1 MPTDNGRPEGMNWL
15 IPYLTVADAEAS
27 LDFYHR
33 AFGFESEG
41 TVAGP
46 DGGIMHASMKYQGA
60 TVIMFAPEGA
70 MGDQKMRTPAHMG
83 VELPMN
89 LYVYCPDVDALA
101 AQARAAGAVILQGPE
116 DMFWGDRW
124 VGLRDPDGYFWS
136 FATNIGQF
144 DASKIPKG

>member
-1 MPTDNGRPEGMNWL
+1 MPAKDGRPAGMNWL

-27 LDFYHR
+27 LDFYQR

-41 TVAGP
+41 SVAGR
-46 DGGIMHASMKYQGA
+46 DGRIMHASMKYQGA
-60 TVIMFAPEGA
+60 TVIMFSPEGP
-70 MGDQKMRTPAHMG
+70 MGDHEMKTPAHMG

-89 LYVYCPDVDALA
+89 LYVYCADVDALA

-136 FATNIGQF
+136 FATNIGSF
-144 DASKIPKG
+144 DAAKMPTE

>member
-1 MPTDNGRPEGMNWL
+1 MAADKGRPPGMNWL
-15 IPYLTVADAEAS
+15 IPYLTVSDAEAS
-27 LDFYHR
+27 LDFYSR

-41 TVAGP
+41 TVTGN
-46 DGGIMHASMKYQGA
+46 DGRIMHASMKYQGA
-60 TVIMFAPEGA
+60 TVVMFAPEDA
-70 MGDQKMRTPAHMG
+70 MSDKPIRTPAHMG

-101 AQARAAGAVILQGPE
+101 AQAKAAGAVILQGPE

-136 FATNIGQF
+136 FATQIGEF
-144 DASKIPKG
+144 DPSRMPK

>member
-1 MPTDNGRPEGMNWL
+1 MATEKGRPAGMNWL
-15 IPYLTVADAEAS
+15 IPYLTVSDVEAS
-27 LDFYHR
+27 IDFCHR

-41 TVAGP
+41 TVPGP
-46 DGGIMHASMKYQGA
+46 DGRIMHASMKYQGA
-60 TVIMFAPEGA
+60 TVIMFSPEGS
-70 MGDQKMRTPAHMG
+70 MGDQTMRTPAHMG

-136 FATNIGQF
+136 FATNIGAF
-144 DASKIPKG
+144 DPSKIPK